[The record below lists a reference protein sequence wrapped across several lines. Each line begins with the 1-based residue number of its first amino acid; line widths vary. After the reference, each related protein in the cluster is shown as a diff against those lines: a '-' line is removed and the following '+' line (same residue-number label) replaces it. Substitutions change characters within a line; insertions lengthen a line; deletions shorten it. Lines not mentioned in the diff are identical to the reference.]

1 MVINCKKEKIMK
13 RIYSFVFAAIAI
25 LSAASCQKEI
35 VAPEADSNATA
46 FSFVAEREAETK
58 TTLVNG
64 KSTYWTPGDKVSAID
79 GNGVAVTFSTDI
91 TENSSSAVF
100 ACPLFTL
107 PEDYT
112 VHAIYPDKTGES
124 GYTLANGVIN
134 NLRVAGTQTA
144 VENSF
149 DPAYA
154 VAYAQGKI
162 ESTTVPPTLKFKNI
176 HSLVKFT
183 IGGDKAPSTVKLAH
197 TGYYNLAG
205 LYTYNITTG
214 RVTPGEGA
222 KAITLK
228 PADGKKFEVG
238 KTYYIVIIGGVNIKD
253 MTLSFDETVVK
264 TVEGYEGVKYA
275 DESNNWLTG
284 KILNLGTVKF
294 PAEEPEQPEVVPA
307 DVELTKVWSI
317 AAIFGGGADRNM
329 TMDSEYVYVAQ
340 AAGGNGAIK
349 AISIAD
355 PTVQKDV
362 KIATKVSVSTNGTH
376 AISCVRMLPNT
387 DPAVNNGKDVLVASN
402 LTTGDG
408 TAKLTIYVWTN
419 GIDTDPNYY
428 VIDSGSRRLGDK
440 FTVKGTYQ
448 SGELWFWDYNSPDAA
463 IRVAMTNGVAGL
475 WGNPDLAYATG
486 RLVIPLGKSQM
497 IGEVIAHPGT
507 TYDGDGNPKALLA
520 TSNVSYGFVNQSN
533 GNVYALSTWGKDPK
547 LAQTFGYKFFDFNGN
562 NYIAYVQIPSE
573 RNNAVL
579 NVIKDIK
586 GAADFQGTLEAKAG
600 LVTANLLDTNAG
612 DYTAGHGVGDCATV
626 VVDGVRYIAV
636 QGQNMGVALYKLSAI
651 N

>member
-1 MVINCKKEKIMK
+1 MVINCKKKEKIMK
-13 RIYSFVFAAIAI
+13 KIYSFVFAAIAI

-35 VAPEADSNATA
+35 ASPIEDPNAAP
-46 FSFVAEREAETK
+46 FSFVAEREVETK
-58 TTLVNG
+58 TVLVG
-64 KSTYWTPGDKVSAID
+64 KTSHWTVGDKVSAFNSR
-79 GNGVAVTFSTDI
+79 GEAVSFAGTHKET
-91 TENSSSAVF
+91 TASAMFYTPKF
-100 ACPLFTL
+100 AI
-107 PEDYT
+107 PEDGT
-112 VHAIYPDKTGES
+112 IHAIYPDRAGVS
-124 GYTLANGVIN
+124 TLNAEGVIN
-134 NLRVAGTQTA
+134 NLRVAGSQTA
-144 VENSF
+144 VAGSY
-149 DPAYA
+149 DPNYA
-154 VAYAQGKI
+154 IGYAKGVVTDP
-162 ESTTVPPTLKFKNI
+162 TTPPTLEFKNI
-176 HSLVKFT
+176 HTLFKFT
-183 IGGDKAPSTVKLAH
+183 IGGDKAPSKVVLTNGGAR
-197 TGYYNLAG
+197 YIAG
-205 LYTYNITTG
+205 LFTYNTKTG
-214 RVTPGEGA
+214 EVTPGNGA
-222 KAITLK
+222 KEITLT
-228 PADGKKFEVG
+228 PAAGDTFKVG
-238 KTYYIVIIGGVNIKD
+238 ETYYISTIGGGNYADI
-253 MTLSFDETVVK
+253 TLAFDDTVVK
-264 TVEGYEGVKYA
+264 TVEGAKYA
-275 DESNNWLTG
+275 DKSNNFLLNT
-284 KILNLGTVKF
+284 IINLGTVAF
-294 PAEEPEQPEVVPA
+294 PVEEPEQPEEPEVVPA

-419 GIDTDPNYY
+419 GIDADPNYY

-448 SGELWFWDYNSPDAA
+448 SGELWFWDYNSQDLA

-486 RLVIPLGKSQM
+486 RLVIPLGKSNI

-520 TSNVSYGFVNQSN
+520 TSNVSYGFVNQST
-533 GNVYALSTWGKDPK
+533 GNAYALSTWGKDPK

-562 NYIAYVQIPSE
+562 NYIAYVQIPSD

-600 LVTANLLDTNAG
+600 LVTANLLDTPAGNAS
-612 DYTAGHGVGDCATV
+612 HGVGDCATV

>member
-1 MVINCKKEKIMK
+1 MK

-46 FSFVAEREAETK
+46 FSFVADREAETK
-58 TTLVNG
+58 TTLVDG

-107 PEDYT
+107 PEDNT

-162 ESTTVPPTLKFKNI
+162 ESMTVPPTLKFKNI

-183 IGGDKAPSTVKLAH
+183 IGGDKAPSTVTLAH

-253 MTLSFDETVVK
+253 MTLSFDKTVVK

-294 PAEEPEQPEVVPA
+294 PAVNPDQGETEPANFTATAVMSKQSEG
-307 DVELTKVWSI
+307 TTSYM
-317 AAIFGGGADRNM
+317 AAFGGTANTDRNIG
-329 TMDSEYVYVAQ
+329 MDDEYVYIAATQ
-340 AAGGNGAIK
+340 ANPVLWK
-349 AISIAD
+349 ISIAD
-355 PTVQKDV
+355 GTASNMPVGTV
-362 KIATKVSVSTNGTH
+362 NGGGTF
-376 AISCVRMLPNT
+376 ALACPRIIPNT
-387 DPAVNNGKDVLVASN
+387 DPTINNGEDVLAVSN
-402 LTTGDG
+402 MGMDG
-408 TAKLTIYVWTN
+408 GNTFLYVYNN
-419 GIDTDPNYY
+419 GIKADPTKLDLNTAWMK
-428 VIDSGSRRLGDK
+428 RRIGDK
-440 FTVKGTYQ
+440 FTYMTGTNGLTTLWMKDGNSGALLSFNLTMKDGAVSCTEATTRTYLLENWVAGVGAIYFYPGATSSVEGMYTSTEKGTYVVRTDNVLTAD
-448 SGELWFWDYNSPDAA
+448 GKPTY
-463 IRVAMTNGVAGL
+463 VAQ
-475 WGNPDLAYATG
+475 WEDL
-486 RLVIPLGKSQM
+486 
-497 IGEVIAHPGT
+497 T
-507 TYDGDGNPKALLA
+507 TFKGCHGFNFFKVGDR
-520 TSNVSYGFVNQSN
+520 
-533 GNVYALSTWGKDPK
+533 
-547 LAQTFGYKFFDFNGN
+547 
-562 NYIAYVQIPSE
+562 NYIAYTKYSNQTLYII
-573 RNNAVL
+573 N
-579 NVIKDIK
+579 
-586 GAADFQGTLEAKAG
+586 GAANAAGVKAALEANDVVWSAKIAADG
-600 LVTANLLDTNAG
+600 NGCYSGNSGADCAVRTLDDGSVLV
-612 DYTAGHGVGDCATV
+612 AGHVQNVGV
-626 VVDGVRYIAV
+626 VV
-636 QGQNMGVALYKLSAI
+636 YKLTL
-651 N
+651 NN